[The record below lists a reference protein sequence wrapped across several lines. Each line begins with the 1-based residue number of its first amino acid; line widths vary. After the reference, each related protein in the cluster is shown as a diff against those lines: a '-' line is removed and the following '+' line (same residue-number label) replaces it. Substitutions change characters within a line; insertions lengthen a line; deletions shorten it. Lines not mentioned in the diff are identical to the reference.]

1 MQKNLYFIALIPPED
16 IMSEVLSMQKEIA
29 NKYGSYVA
37 LKAPGHITVQKPFF
51 RNVDEEP
58 LLSSELNEFC
68 KGQTGFEISLNNYGS
83 FPPRTIYIKPKR
95 SLELEQLYENLR
107 SFLESKLNFNNKELG
122 NYKFNPHMTIA
133 NRDISKTDFAV
144 AWKHY
149 QDKEYKRKFMLN
161 NISLLKHN
169 GENWDIHK
177 SFDV

>member
-16 IMSEVLSMQKEIA
+16 IMNEVLSMQKEIA
-29 NKYGSYVA
+29 NKYDSYVA

-51 RNVDEEP
+51 RNIDKEE
-58 LLSSELNEFC
+58 LLISGLNEFC

-83 FPPRTIYIKPKR
+83 FPPRTIYIKPER
-95 SLELEQLYENLR
+95 SLELEYLYENLQ
-107 SFLESKLNFNNKELG
+107 SFLESKLNFNKKDLG

-133 NRDISKTDFAV
+133 NRDISNIDFGI

-149 QDKEYKRKFMLN
+149 QCKEYKRKFTLN

-169 GENWDIHK
+169 GKNWDIHK
-177 SFDV
+177 TFEI